1 MFIVNP
7 LRTWWK
13 ARKIFKIPKLK
24 IYCGKWKIGLP
35 IYSKNVLSLI
45 DIYSYDLTWKDK
57 YDIPRFEFPPSINII
72 IFKSWQ
78 ILIWLDE
85 DHNYW
90 EQLLWYLYYSG
101 EIPNIDKAKSSWPWV
116 DSENNTTWKDEYIKS

>member
-57 YDIPRFEFPPSINII
+57 YVIPRFDFLH
-72 IFKSWQ
+72 Q
-78 ILIWLDE
+78 
-85 DHNYW
+85 
-90 EQLLWYLYYSG
+90 
-101 EIPNIDKAKSSWPWV
+101 
-116 DSENNTTWKDEYIKS
+116 

>member
-45 DIYSYDLTWKDK
+45 DIYLM
-57 YDIPRFEFPPSINII
+57 I
-72 IFKSWQ
+72 
-78 ILIWLDE
+78 
-85 DHNYW
+85 
-90 EQLLWYLYYSG
+90 
-101 EIPNIDKAKSSWPWV
+101 
-116 DSENNTTWKDEYIKS
+116 